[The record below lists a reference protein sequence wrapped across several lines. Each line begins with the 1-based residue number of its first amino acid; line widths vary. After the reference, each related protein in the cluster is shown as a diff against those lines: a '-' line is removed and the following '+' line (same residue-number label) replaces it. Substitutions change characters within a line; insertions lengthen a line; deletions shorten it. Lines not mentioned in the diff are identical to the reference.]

1 MSAGLNPSKGEID
14 TMAGVIA
21 RDLQSALNR
30 VTEFKYFLDGKVDA
44 DLTALGYTSGDIAN
58 LRSAYGDLDQLVTLY
73 KGNATLGAAKD
84 FRTFVR
90 RIFGMGAV

>member
-1 MSAGLNPSKGEID
+1 MSVGLNPSKSEID

-21 RDLQSALNR
+21 RDVQSALNR
-30 VTEFKYFLDGKVDA
+30 VRDFQYFLAGKSDA
-44 DLTALGYTSGDIAN
+44 DLIASGYLQAEVDV
-58 LRSAYGDLDQLVTLY
+58 LRSAYADLVQLTAIYTGAGPL
-73 KGNATLGAAKD
+73 AAAKD